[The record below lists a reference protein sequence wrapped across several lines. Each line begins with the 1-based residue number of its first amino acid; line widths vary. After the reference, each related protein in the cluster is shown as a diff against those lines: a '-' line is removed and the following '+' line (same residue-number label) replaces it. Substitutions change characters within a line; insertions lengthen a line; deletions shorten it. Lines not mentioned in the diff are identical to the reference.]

1 MAYDGIQYG
10 ARVDNFG
17 ERKLYA
23 KVTDSILTS
32 VTYASRAMGQ
42 AEDWGTGKTRD
53 FNVKTSLSSTGEW
66 FLGMPTLNT
75 TTSNNNIVLS
85 YSFNAYHQPAVS
97 VLLEA
102 FANMGDMGIIN
113 LGAYKLD
120 EARAEAVYS
129 IGQAFF
135 GTGSALQ
142 ILGLGALV
150 DDGSDV
156 GSIGGQSRTTY
167 TVLKCGARTAATGG
181 ALSLAFLATLD
192 DAASAAGSDQESP
205 TVDVTTKTG
214 WTLYESLLQP
224 TVRSNYEAYGK
235 PTLPLRGTEM
245 QSNKDGQARGGFS
258 SLIYR
263 GRAVIK
269 DDATTSGNW
278 FMLNERYNQVYG
290 FTQAPAEF
298 KDYQKVDMGQ
308 APKTM
313 EGLSADPSF
322 LPPSSAGWF
331 YLPYQLLPMQPGA
344 VARFFFI
351 GQFTTRQPRRNARGT
366 GITTV

>member
-1 MAYDGIQYG
+1 MAYDGIPYG

-17 ERKLYA
+17 ERKLAA

-42 AEDWGTGKTRD
+42 AESWGTGKTRD
-53 FNVKTSLSSTGEW
+53 FNLKTSISSTGEW
-66 FLGMPTLNT
+66 FLGMPTFNT
-75 TTSNNNIVLS
+75 TTTNNNIVLS

-113 LGAYKLD
+113 LGAYKME
-120 EARAEAVYS
+120 EAKAEAVYS
-129 IGQAFF
+129 IGQAIF
-135 GTGSALQ
+135 GTGSSLQ
-142 ILGLGALV
+142 ILGLGAIV
-150 DDGSDV
+150 DDGTDV
-156 GSIGGQSRTTY
+156 GIIGGQSRTTY
-167 TVLKCGARTAATGG
+167 TMLKAGAKTAATSGQ
-181 ALSLAFLATLD
+181 LSLSFLASLD

-205 TVDVTTKTG
+205 TIDVTTKTG
-214 WTLYESLLQP
+214 WTLYESVLQP

-245 QSNKDGQARGGFS
+245 MSNKDGQARGGFS

-269 DDATTSGNW
+269 DDACTSGNW
-278 FMLNERYNQVYG
+278 FMLNERYNQVFG
-290 FTQAPAEF
+290 FTQAPSEF
-298 KDYQKVDMGQ
+298 KGYEPVDMGT
-308 APKTM
+308 APKTI
-313 EGLSADPSF
+313 EGLPADPSF
-322 LPPSSAGWF
+322 APPSSAGWF
-331 YLPYQLLPMQPGA
+331 HLPYQNLPMQPGA
-344 VARFFFI
+344 VSRFFFV
-351 GQFTTRQPRRNARGT
+351 GQFTTRQPRRNSRGT